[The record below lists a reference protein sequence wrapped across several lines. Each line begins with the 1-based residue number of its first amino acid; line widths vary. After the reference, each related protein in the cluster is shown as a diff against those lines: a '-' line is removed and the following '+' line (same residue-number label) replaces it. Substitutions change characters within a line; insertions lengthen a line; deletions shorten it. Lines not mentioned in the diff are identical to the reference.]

1 MPTSFVF
8 TNKQDTED
16 YWAPRL
22 DLCDQRVLL
31 RHAEK
36 MRAIKR
42 TNCSSFDTRSLF
54 AKFERGLAPPCMPT
68 TTILS
73 FKTEK
78 ECSTGDVAANQ
89 ERPVHTQLR
98 RRPGLAKPPE
108 DIITSYNN
116 PYNRGWTPSKTRD
129 AALARMQKPSVKL
142 PLAASPPVDVVTI
155 DLNGYSLMKKI
166 SKLHVT
172 VVEEGLPGMDGSLYN
187 AWATD
192 HVSRPRPSNL
202 TFKKSSWFK
211 HIKRRLRTIRATR

>member
-42 TNCSSFDTRSLF
+42 INCSSFDTRSLF

-78 ECSTGDVAANQ
+78 ECS
-89 ERPVHTQLR
+89 
-98 RRPGLAKPPE
+98 
-108 DIITSYNN
+108 
-116 PYNRGWTPSKTRD
+116 
-129 AALARMQKPSVKL
+129 
-142 PLAASPPVDVVTI
+142 PPVDVVTI
-155 DLNGYSLMKKI
+155 DLNGYSLKKKI
-166 SKLHVT
+166 SKIHFT
-172 VVEEGLPGMDGSLYN
+172 VVEEGLPGMDGSLYIS
-187 AWATD
+187 
-192 HVSRPRPSNL
+192 SRPRPSNL
-202 TFKKSSWFK
+202 TFKNLWGLKRT
-211 HIKRRLRTIRATR
+211 KRRLRKTRAASSQQRPVNSRLRAFVLPLRRPRCD

>member
-78 ECSTGDVAANQ
+78 ECS
-89 ERPVHTQLR
+89 PV
-98 RRPGLAKPPE
+98 
-108 DIITSYNN
+108 
-116 PYNRGWTPSKTRD
+116 
-129 AALARMQKPSVKL
+129 
-142 PLAASPPVDVVTI
+142 VDVVTI